1 MLKRFIKEYAVN
13 LICVLI
19 GTLIL
24 CGIRFGNTLQVIKQN
39 QNNISQQR
47 IMVTFTPNTSRTD
60 SDKIIKNNINNNEL
74 STTEHLK
81 VKVQTNEQIHNFLKD
96 NHIKVNSDN
105 IGTGYIVT
113 NFKSEKDFNNYA
125 KALQS
130 QKGVALVEKTQL
142 DNVNNTKNSNLIS
155 LLALI
160 IVLIVLTLSLTYQK
174 NLKSQ
179 MITIT
184 ILNGGNNKD
193 LIFVNTCLLT
203 LFSLLISGL
212 AIIAFS
218 GIVGFILH
226 DFNNP
231 LLLQNNCNLLIS
243 GLIMVFYNS
252 LFYFIYYKMIFKKK
266 ITW

>member
-24 CGIRFGNTLQVIKQN
+24 CGIRFGNTLQVMRQN
-39 QNNISQQR
+39 QDNILQQK
-47 IMVTFTPNTSRTD
+47 IMVTFTPNTSRED
-60 SDKIIKNNINNNEL
+60 SDKVIKDNINNNEL

-81 VKVQTNEQIHNFLKD
+81 VKVQTNEQIHDFLKE

-113 NFKSEKDFNNYA
+113 NFKSEKDFKNYA

-142 DNVNNTKNSNLIS
+142 DNSNNDKNNNIIS

-160 IVLIVLTLSLTYQK
+160 IVLIVLTLSLSYQK

-179 MITIT
+179 MITVT
-184 ILNGGNNKD
+184 ILNGGNSKD
-193 LIFVNTCLLT
+193 LIFTNTCFLALC
-203 LFSLLISGL
+203 SLLISGL
-212 AIIAFS
+212 TIVAFS
-218 GIVGFILH
+218 CVVGLALH

-231 LLLQNNCNLLIS
+231 LLLQNNGNLLIS
-243 GLIMVFYNS
+243 ALIMVFYNS